1 MPSLDA
7 SPRSRG
13 NSLREIT
20 LRFCKEDRTIIMDQT
35 TEEAQPE
42 NFEETAISDVFI
54 PPSIHRDDLLS
65 GKSYA
70 HYTPIPS
77 LIKPSS
83 SSNRSGD
90 PTVSG
95 NECVLGIDEA
105 GRGPVLGPMIYSA
118 FYLPVELHHCLL
130 ASTYHFD
137 DSKVLTPLVRAH
149 LTRAV
154 CTEGSDLH
162 NSCGWAIKSLSAR
175 DIGAGM
181 LKNGGSYNLNAQAM
195 DATME
200 IIKGIVD
207 QGVNLREVYID
218 TIGNPA
224 VYQKKLEKVF
234 PTIRMRVEKKA
245 DSLFPC
251 VSAASVVA
259 KVTRD
264 VSCELLYWNNV
275 GRGESSA
282 NRGDGAVWGSGY
294 PSDARCVNWLKSELN
309 PLFGFG
315 NECRFSWGT
324 IKDLMELKGTGG
336 LKVDWPAD
344 PEEDNMHLSEYF
356 VAGSSRGKDNTEREQ
371 LRTWYGPSVGQEAF

>member
-1 MPSLDA
+1 M
-7 SPRSRG
+7 
-13 NSLREIT
+13 
-20 LRFCKEDRTIIMDQT
+20 
-35 TEEAQPE
+35 EEEQPDSIQ
-42 NFEETAISDVFI
+42 ETPVSAAFV
-54 PPSIHRDDLLS
+54 PPSIHREELLS
-65 GKSYA
+65 GNSYA

-77 LIKPSS
+77 LINPSS
-83 SSNRSGD
+83 SSGETDDASISG
-90 PTVSG
+90 T
-95 NECVLGIDEA
+95 ECVLGVDEA
-105 GRGPVLGPMIYSA
+105 GRGPVLGPMIYGA
-118 FYLPVELHHCLL
+118 FYLPIELHHSLL

-137 DSKVLTPLVRAH
+137 DSKVLTPLVRTN
-149 LTRAV
+149 LTKAV

-162 NSCGWAIKSLSAR
+162 RSCGWSIKSLSAR

-195 DATME
+195 DATIE
-200 IIKGIVD
+200 IIRGVMD
-207 QGVNLREVYID
+207 QGVNVREVYID

-234 PTIRMRVEKKA
+234 PTIKITVEKKA

-264 VSCELLYWNNV
+264 VSCELLYEGYASLN
-275 GRGESSA
+275 GEGVTSA
-282 NRGDGAVWGSGY
+282 EGPVWGSGY

-324 IKDLMELKGTGG
+324 IKDLMELKWGGG
-336 LKVDWPAD
+336 LKVDWPED
-344 PEEDNMHLSEYF
+344 QDEDNMHLSDYF
-356 VAGSSRGKDNTEREQ
+356 MAGPSGGLANTESEQ
-371 LRTWYGPSVGQEAF
+371 LRMWFGTSIGQDAF